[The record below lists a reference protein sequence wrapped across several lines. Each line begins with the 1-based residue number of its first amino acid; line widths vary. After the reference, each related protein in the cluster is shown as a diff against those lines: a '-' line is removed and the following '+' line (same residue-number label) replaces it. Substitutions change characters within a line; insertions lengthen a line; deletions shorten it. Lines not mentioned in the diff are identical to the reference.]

1 MPKSVAKKSQEY
13 RDRIKADPVKYQQ
26 KLEKDRERYHRKKER
41 GIVKPIS
48 EVSRKEKERI
58 SWRILSCFCSS
69 PNGFSCFD
77 PQVVTFQKEGSVAL
91 SQGPPAQHN
100 TSTNVLQR
108 IDEVNDRLTGN
119 WCVIIYDGDAFPGII
134 QEVDATD
141 HCILVK
147 TMSAIG
153 SNRFFWPMR
162 HDVILVSAP
171 SLQQYSN

>member
-69 PNGFSCFD
+69 PNGCSCFD
-77 PQVVTFQKEGSVAL
+77 PQVDFQKEGSVAL

-100 TSTNVLQR
+100 TSTNVLMKSM
-108 IDEVNDRLTGN
+108 I
-119 WCVIIYDGDAFPGII
+119 A
-134 QEVDATD
+134 
-141 HCILVK
+141 
-147 TMSAIG
+147 
-153 SNRFFWPMR
+153 
-162 HDVILVSAP
+162 
-171 SLQQYSN
+171 